1 MRAVV
6 ISAPGDPDVLALR
19 DVPLP
24 EPARGA
30 VRVRVRAFGINRADL
45 LQRRGRYAAPPG
57 VPPDIPG
64 LEFAGRV
71 DAVGPGRVPWTVG
84 DRVMGIAGGGTY
96 AEYVVVPA
104 THVVRV
110 PDALT
115 DVEAGAVPEAFVTAH
130 DALRRL
136 ALDAGE
142 WLLLHAVGSGVGQAT
157 VPLAKAMGARVIGT
171 SRTAEKLARAA
182 ARGLDVSV
190 HVPGCDFV
198 AAAREATGG
207 AGADAAVD
215 LIGGSAF
222 PRTLDALA
230 ERGRLVLVGLTAG
243 ATADVNLGTILR
255 RRLRIEGTVLRP
267 RSDAE
272 KADAV
277 RHFGA
282 EVLPLL
288 ADGTLRPV
296 IHEVLPLER
305 VADAHRIME
314 ANENFGKVVV
324 EVP

>member
-24 EPARGA
+24 APGRGG

-45 LQRRGRYAAPPG
+45 LQRRGRYPAPPG
-57 VPPDIPG
+57 VPADIPG

-71 DAVGPGRVPWTVG
+71 DAVGPGRMPWAVG
-84 DRVMGIAGGGTY
+84 DRVMGIAGGGAY

-104 THVVRV
+104 THVVPV
-110 PDALT
+110 PDTLT
-115 DVEAGAVPEAFVTAH
+115 DTEAGAVPEAFVTAH
-130 DALRRL
+130 DALRRV

-142 WLLLHAVGSGVGQAT
+142 WLLVHAVGSGVGQAT

-171 SRTAEKLARAA
+171 SRTAEKLARAVA
-182 ARGLDVSV
+182 LGLDVPV
-190 HVPGCDFV
+190 HVPGRDFV
-198 AAAREATGG
+198 AAVREATGG
-207 AGADAAVD
+207 AGANVAVD
-215 LIGGSAF
+215 LIGGPEF

-243 ATADVNLGTILR
+243 AAAEVNLGTIMR

-267 RSDAE
+267 RTGAE

-277 RHFGA
+277 AHFAA
-282 EVLPLL
+282 EVLPLFAAGAL
-288 ADGTLRPV
+288 KPV
-296 IHEVLPLER
+296 VHAVLPLAD
-305 VADAHRIME
+305 VAEGHRLME
-314 ANENFGKVVV
+314 ANANFGKLVV